1 MNYQA
6 LAEELA
12 KDEYKELD
20 DQAAAEA
27 LNARTVAVRRAVPTR
42 DIFIA
47 AMRSGLILALRTV
60 TLDSA
65 QPAGLRALA
74 QTALDLTDQSVLDSV
89 DMDDPASVALLGA
102 LEQYGLLS
110 QEQAQMFAGMG
121 DALTS
126 RVEQLGLGT
135 VTAGDVQ
142 SARAGGK

>member
-6 LAEELA
+6 LVDELA
-12 KDEYKELD
+12 KAEYEELD
-20 DQAAAEA
+20 DQAAADA
-27 LNARTVAVRRAVPTR
+27 LNAATVVVRRAVPTR

-47 AMRSGLILALRTV
+47 AMRNGLILALRTV
-60 TLDSA
+60 TLDSE
-65 QPAGLRALA
+65 QPAALRALA

-110 QEQAQMFAGMG
+110 KEQAQMFAAMG
-121 DALTS
+121 DASIS

-135 VTAGDVQ
+135 VTAGDVGR
-142 SARAGGK
+142 ARKWVG